1 MRWFVGS
8 ALGLVLL
15 WAAYVASPYWAL
27 VDLAKAVESHDV
39 QAISE
44 RVNFRAFRLSPARQV
59 AAAGMGSRAGSPDAN
74 IAASTLAV
82 AAEPLLERIVTP
94 EGVVRLLDEIGT
106 TGRPGSGSSAR
117 GVRLDRG
124 ALQTVV
130 DLVRASRWRGFRNV
144 YFSLASKADPDQ
156 QSRLQ
161 LRLSRLRWRL
171 VAVDLSPEAR
181 QRLRDEAVRLYEER
195 SRR

>member
-8 ALGLVLL
+8 AIGLVLL

-27 VDLAKAVESHDV
+27 VGLARAIDARDV

-44 RVNFRAFRLSPARQV
+44 RVNFRAFRLSLTRQV
-59 AAAGMGSRAGSPDAN
+59 AAAGMGSRSGSADAN
-74 IAASTLAV
+74 IAASTLAL

-94 EGVVRLLDEIGT
+94 EGVIRLLDEIGAS
-106 TGRPGSGSSAR
+106 GRPGPESSAR
-117 GVRLDRG
+117 GIRLDRG
-124 ALQTVV
+124 ALQTVI

-144 YFSLASKADPDQ
+144 YFSLASKADPNQ

-161 LRLSRLRWRL
+161 LRFSRLRWRL